1 MSRHNFI
8 SPSCL
13 YIICWYIRT
22 VYALEKSAPLPG
34 FRHLSDMNIFHFL
47 RTSSAITKASI
58 TSSTKAEIVT
68 AAKVERNVTMK
79 LFALL
84 STVHCKGYVMEFLY
98 GTTHS
103 GYIQACTYTLTVYY
117 FHVFVPNYIIAF
129 HTIIASCTTPKNVVH
144 THYPL

>member
-1 MSRHNFI
+1 MIKMSRHNFI

-34 FRHLSDMNIFHFL
+34 FRHLSDMNILHFL
-47 RTSSAITKASI
+47 RTSTAITKASI

-84 STVHCKGYVMEFLY
+84 STVHCKGSVCYGVLTYVVQPIVAIY
-98 GTTHS
+98 RH
-103 GYIQACTYTLTVYY
+103 
-117 FHVFVPNYIIAF
+117 
-129 HTIIASCTTPKNVVH
+129 VH
-144 THYPL
+144 THSLYIISMYSYLII